1 MNRLNQAMGVATVF
15 TLVFLCFFFA
25 FDVFSALI
33 NHTSMLQVLVDT
45 VVTGALFFGFTAFCM
60 YEFYRFID
68 ERSRIDAE
76 ERDRRKKEREEQD
89 RSDKTPPL

>member
-33 NHTSMLQVLVDT
+33 NHTGMLQVLVDT
-45 VVTGALFFGFTAFCM
+45 VITGALFFGFFAFCM

-68 ERSRIDAE
+68 ERNRIEDE
-76 ERDRRKKEREEQD
+76 ERERLKKQREERD